1 MQSQS
6 WQLVYN
12 KLNKEQFSF
21 CIIFYRAMHFSA
33 KRGIAIACRLSVR
46 LSVCL

>member
-21 CIIFYRAMHFSA
+21 CIIFNNNYN
-33 KRGIAIACRLSVR
+33 RLISFNVR
-46 LSVCL
+46 RRM